1 MKIYYIY
8 YNMLTEVSFFM
19 EKLLIE
25 IKNKQGLHLR
35 PATLIFK
42 TLNGYDSKLW
52 IGETDNREEMLE
64 VKRVFDL
71 LDLAASEGTK
81 LFLIAEGKD
90 EVLLL
95 NDLRELIE
103 VEKFGEE

>member
-1 MKIYYIY
+1 
-8 YNMLTEVSFFM
+8 M
-19 EKLLIE
+19 EKQLIE

-35 PATLIFK
+35 PAALIFK

>member
-1 MKIYYIY
+1 MKMYYIC
-8 YNMLTEVSFFM
+8 YNMLTEVRFFM

-42 TLNGYDSKLW
+42 TLNSYDSKLW
-52 IGETDNREEMLE
+52 IGGVDKMEEMLE

-71 LDLAASEGTK
+71 LDLAAGLGTK

-95 NDLRELIE
+95 NDLKKLIE
-103 VEKFGEE
+103 VEKFGED

>member
-1 MKIYYIY
+1 MKMYYIY
-8 YNMLTEVSFFM
+8 YNMLTEVRFFM

-42 TLNGYDSKLW
+42 TLNSYDSKLW
-52 IGETDNREEMLE
+52 IGGVDKMEEMLE
-64 VKRVFDL
+64 VKRVFDV
-71 LDLAASEGTK
+71 LDLAAGLGTK

-95 NDLRELIE
+95 NDLKKLIE
-103 VEKFGEE
+103 VEKFGED

>member
-1 MKIYYIY
+1 MYVYCDI
-8 YNMLTEVSFFM
+8 LTEVSFFV

-25 IKNKQGLHLR
+25 IKNKQGIHLR

-42 TLNGYDSKLW
+42 TLKSHTSKLW

>member
-1 MKIYYIY
+1 
-8 YNMLTEVSFFM
+8 M

-42 TLNGYDSKLW
+42 TLKSHTSKLW
-52 IGETDNREEMLE
+52 IGKTDNREEMLE

-103 VEKFGEE
+103 VEKFGED

>member
-1 MKIYYIY
+1 
-8 YNMLTEVSFFM
+8 
-19 EKLLIE
+19 
-25 IKNKQGLHLR
+25 
-35 PATLIFK
+35 
-42 TLNGYDSKLW
+42 
-52 IGETDNREEMLE
+52 MLE

-81 LFLIAEGKD
+81 LFLITEGKD

>member
-1 MKIYYIY
+1 
-8 YNMLTEVSFFM
+8 M

-81 LFLIAEGKD
+81 LFLVTEGKD

>member
-1 MKIYYIY
+1 
-8 YNMLTEVSFFM
+8 M
-19 EKLLIE
+19 ERLLIE

-103 VEKFGEE
+103 VEKFREE